1 MRDVADQ
8 AQGVIDAFI
17 SAAISNAKAGS
28 STKLKPRGACYYCDE
43 DVGEAQLFCDARC
56 ATDHEKEAKLRRGR

>member
-17 SAAISNAKAGS
+17 SAAISNARTVPNSKIRPQG
-28 STKLKPRGACYYCDE
+28 TCHYCDE
-43 DVGEAQLFCDARC
+43 DVGKAQLFCDARC
-56 ATDHEKEAKLRRGR
+56 ATDYEKEVKLRRGR